1 MLLPTVKYLVGS
13 LSGKTLFIRLRSSV
27 GLEYLPVTQKVAS
40 SSLVGVANKSK

>member
-1 MLLPTVKYLVGS
+1 MLPLTVKWWVVYLV
-13 LSGKTLFIRLRSSV
+13 KHFIIRLRSSV